1 MKRSRLATLA
11 GLAVTAVT
19 TALLAPAV
27 TSASAA
33 PTLNPATSNPRGEA
47 RSAAV
52 SWVESHRSTIKRAP
66 ADKVRQVASLPGA
79 NGTWSVAYERT
90 HRGLEVFGGDFV
102 VMTDADGN
110 VLTTSVA
117 QSRPIEVSSLTP
129 RIGIKAVKEAAG
141 TRLDAVERIGR
152 PEKVIYALGRP
163 RLAYRVPVSGEQGRI
178 HAGEDVYVDAR
189 TGKVLDHTVTLAHGT
204 GDGFHNGPDPLS
216 FRTAQSGST
225 FTMTDPDV
233 PGLTCGQAN
242 GQTRSV
248 PVLSGPDDVWGQGNT
263 SIETG
268 CVDAMYSV
276 QQQDAMLKNWLG
288 RNSFKGDGTS
298 WPIHVGLNDQNAFYC
313 HGQLDCSGRNEVQ
326 FGKNP
331 SGNWVSTLDVAGH
344 EMGHGID
351 DYTPSG
357 ISRRGTQEFVGDVMG
372 TLTEFYDNQ
381 PAPHDTPDYL
391 IGEEA
396 NLVGSGEIRNM
407 ANPAAEGHPVCY
419 TTAIDTTQV
428 HAAAGPGD
436 HWFWLLANGGTSRC
450 DSTAV
455 TGIGI
460 QKAGKIFYNAML
472 LKTTASGYR
481 AYRTWTLQ
489 AAKTLHPTSCTE
501 FNAVK
506 LAWDA
511 INVPAQSG
519 DPTCTGGE
527 PGDVSVANPGNKSGT
542 VGTAISSFTVSASG
556 GTAPYTFTATG
567 LPAGVSISS
576 SGTVSGTPT
585 TAGTYNVT
593 VTARDAAGA
602 TGTTAF
608 TFTVSGGGGPG
619 SQLLGNPGFESGAT
633 VWTGTSGPIT
643 TNTGRPARSGSWKLW
658 LGGNGRTTTE
668 TINQSVTIP
677 AGATSAT
684 LSYWIRT
691 DTAESGST
699 VYDRMRVQVVRG
711 STASTLRTFTNVGT
725 SSTYTRHTHDLSSYA
740 GQTVTIRFLMNED
753 VSLQTSFV
761 VDDTALDVS

>member
-1 MKRSRLATLA
+1 MKRSRLANLA
-11 GLAVTAVT
+11 GLAVAAVT
-19 TALLAPAV
+19 ASLLAPAV
-27 TSASAA
+27 TSATAA
-33 PTLNPATSNPRGEA
+33 PNNDPATSNPRGEA
-47 RSAAV
+47 RAAAF
-52 SWVESHRSTIKRAP
+52 SWVEGHRTQLKRAP
-66 ADKVRQVASLPGA
+66 GDRLTQVASLPGA
-79 NGTWSVAYERT
+79 NGTWSNAYERT

-102 VMTDADGN
+102 VMTDAAGK
-110 VLTTSVA
+110 VVTTSIAQRKVIDLPTLRPAVGVA
-117 QSRPIEVSSLTP
+117 AA
-129 RIGIKAVKEAAG
+129 KKAAG
-141 TRLDAVERIGR
+141 TRFDEVERVGA
-152 PEKVIYALGRP
+152 PEKLIYALGRP
-163 RLAYRVPVSGEQGRI
+163 RLAYRVPVSGEQAGL

-189 TGKVLDHTVTLAHGT
+189 TGKVLDYTVTLAHGT

-216 FRTAQSGST
+216 FRTTQSGST
-225 FTMTDPDV
+225 FTMSDSTV

-242 GQTRSV
+242 GTSRTV

-268 CVDAMYSV
+268 CVDALYSV
-276 QQQDAMLKNWLG
+276 QQQDDMLKNWLG

-313 HGQLDCSGRNEVQ
+313 HGQADCGGRNEVQ

-372 TLTEFYDNQ
+372 TLTEHYDNQ
-381 PAPHDTPDYL
+381 PSPYDTPDYL

-407 ANPAAEGHPVCY
+407 TNPAAEGHPVCY

-472 LKTTASGYR
+472 LKTTSSGYQ

-489 AAKTLHPTSCTE
+489 AAKTLHPTTCTE

-511 INVPAQSG
+511 INVPAQTG
-519 DPTCTGGE
+519 EPTCSSTGS
-527 PGDVSVANPGNKSGT
+527 VSVSSPGNKTGT
-542 VGTAISSFTVSASG
+542 VGTAISSFTLSASG
-556 GTAPYTFTATG
+556 GQSPYTWTATG
-567 LPAGVSISS
+567 LPSGITMSS
-576 SGTVSGTPT
+576 TGTVSGTPT
-585 TAGTYNVT
+585 AAGTFT
-593 VTARDAAGA
+593 VTATARDSAGA
-602 TGTTAF
+602 TGSTQF
-608 TFTVSGGGGPG
+608 TFTISGGGGG

-643 TNTGRPARSGSWKLW
+643 NSTGRPARSGSWKLW
-658 LGGNGRTTTE
+658 LGGNGSTSTE

-677 AGATSAT
+677 STATAAT

-699 VYDRMRVQVVRG
+699 IYDRMRVQVVDG
-711 STASTLRTFTNVGT
+711 ATVTTLRTFSNVGT
-725 SSTYTRHTHDLSSYA
+725 NATYTQFAHSLLAYK
-740 GQTVTIRFLMNED
+740 GKTVTVRFTMTED
-753 VSLQTSFV
+753 SSLQTSFV
-761 VDDTALDVS
+761 VDDTALNVS